1 MIVTILLAGLAV
13 SSIIAYIFRQDKFS
27 FYDAAIFAGLTILCD
42 VLFSNQTGYTYYLIA
57 AIFDV
62 LILFGIMLSRPITE
76 LGVKLALLSMFSLSL
91 NLIGSLFWELNIYQ
105 KFYELSFIA
114 VYGIAIIEILIGSH
128 DARNNKNNHHSNRV
142 NNSFANWI

>member
-13 SSIIAYIFRQDKFS
+13 SSIGAYAYRLDRYT

-42 VLFSNQTGYTYYLIA
+42 VLFSNQAGYTYYLIA
-57 AIFDV
+57 AFFDV
-62 LILFGIMLSRPITE
+62 LILFGLMLSRPITE

-91 NLIGSLFWELNIYQ
+91 NLIGSLFWEFSIYQ

-128 DARNNKNNHHSNRV
+128 DARNNKNNHHGNRV
-142 NNSFANWI
+142 NHSFVDWI